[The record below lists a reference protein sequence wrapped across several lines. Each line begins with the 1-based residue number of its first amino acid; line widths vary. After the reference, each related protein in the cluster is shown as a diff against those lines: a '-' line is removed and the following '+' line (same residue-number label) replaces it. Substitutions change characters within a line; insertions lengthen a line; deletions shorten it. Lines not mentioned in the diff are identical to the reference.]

1 MIPEPRQSH
10 TTIAVIDR
18 HTDGSFGLR
27 ALKQK
32 LFVDGLS
39 YLLQEIYGIENKN
52 SEINKVCKSLTSI
65 ISLNQSCIPTVYGN
79 ILFHQ
84 IYMHYYWNNAVNIFW
99 YVTIFWCIVFD
110 IMTIFLWLI
119 DRAL

>member
-1 MIPEPRQSH
+1 MFSCLPPTKNRLQLYRICFILLRFNTSIFSEPRQSH

-52 SEINKVCKSLTSI
+52 SEINKVCKILMVL
-65 ISLNQSCIPTVYGN
+65 IS
-79 ILFHQ
+79 FK
-84 IYMHYYWNNAVNIFW
+84 
-99 YVTIFWCIVFD
+99 
-110 IMTIFLWLI
+110 
-119 DRAL
+119 